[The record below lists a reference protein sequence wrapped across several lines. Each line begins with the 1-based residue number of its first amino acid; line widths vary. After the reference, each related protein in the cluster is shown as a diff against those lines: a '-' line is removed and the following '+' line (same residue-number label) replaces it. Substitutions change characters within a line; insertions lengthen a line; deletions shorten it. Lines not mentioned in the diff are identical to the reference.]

1 MKKIL
6 SITIIIFYTTSL
18 LAQPT
23 AGLVAYWPMNGNFN
37 DAHTN
42 AIHGSN
48 FSATSTT
55 NRGNVANTAMQFVN
69 PSGTVPQYGTHPINS
84 NLSFGTNQDFT
95 IDFWVF
101 FNSPFVANG
110 GIYDNCL
117 NYNGYGV
124 WFWHASGFP
133 QIQFNFKNN
142 SVGTTN
148 GAITLGT
155 WVHVTCIRATTAIRI
170 YINGVLNNSAAPGT
184 GIPAYPM
191 TARFGA
197 MGYASFTPPHYNG
210 FNGKIDELRI
220 YNRALTQAE
229 INILVTLP
237 IKLTSFTATQKNND
251 VQLNWQT
258 ATEINSQ
265 HFLVQRSTDG
275 INYST
280 VATVNAKGNSSDYV
294 NYTYNDINA
303 LSFATSNIVY
313 YRLQMVD
320 KDGKA
325 QYSQVVK
332 VIVNNSVTTLK
343 LLQNPVKDNIA
354 LQVYVAQNETT
365 AFTLTNVSGQ
375 MVFNKTYNLLSGKNF
390 ITVPVSNLSKAT
402 YYLTVHYKNGK
413 QTTTVIKD

>member
-42 AIHGSN
+42 AIHGTN
-48 FSATSTT
+48 AGATATT
-55 NRGNVANTAMQFVN
+55 NRGNAAGTAMQFLN
-69 PSGTVPQYGTHPINS
+69 STSTIGQYATHPINS
-84 NLSFGTNQDFT
+84 TVNFSGSQNFT
-95 IDFWVF
+95 VDFWAY
-101 FNSPFVANG
+101 FNNPFVTNG
-110 GIYDNCL
+110 GLYDNNL
-117 NYNGYGV
+117 NYNGYGI
-124 WFWHASGFP
+124 WFWNAGGN
-133 QIQFNFKNN
+133 QIRFNYKNG
-142 SVGTTN
+142 SLGSSI
-148 GAITLGT
+148 ITLGT
-155 WVHVTCIRATTAIRI
+155 WIHVTCIRNNGTLSI
-170 YINGVLNNSAAPGT
+170 YLNGVLNASGAEGT
-184 GIPAYPM
+184 STPSYAYP
-191 TARFGA
+191 ARFGT
-197 MGYASFTPPHYNG
+197 MFFNGLTPPQYNG

-275 INYST
+275 TTYNTI
-280 VATVNAKGNSSDYV
+280 ATVDAKGNSSDYV

-303 LSFATSNIVY
+303 LSFATNNIVY